1 MDGKI
6 NRLNVI
12 TWRNDVTWVLPAMAV
27 HVRDTSKVN
36 DYLQQRLSGKTRAE
50 TRLDRRIAGRT
61 E

>member
-6 NRLNVI
+6 NKFKVI

-27 HVRDTSKVN
+27 HVKRPKPN
-36 DYLQQRLSGKTRAE
+36 YLQQRLSGKTRAQI
-50 TRLDRRIAGRT
+50 RVQKRIAQRI